1 MSRRLRDVSL
11 LLAAATILC
20 ACAAMWGQPRH
31 GVSSSLVDFL
41 YPKGEEPPPPPTTV
55 PHLDLPVRVGLAFV
69 PSNLANVEGLSEAH
83 KAELLQQVKQA
94 FSDRDFIS
102 DIQIIPDAYLRSSR
116 GFQSVDQ
123 VARLYQLAVIALVSY
138 DQVAVTDDT
147 KASITY
153 WTIIGAYFIPGTK
166 HDVQTFVDTAVFDVK
181 THALL
186 FRAAGID
193 VSHATSTLVNASQTV
208 REQEAKGFT
217 LAMADMTTNLAK
229 ELDVFRER
237 VKNEHVITVANAG
250 KSGGVAD
257 VLLCLL
263 LVLLMLRRRA
273 VR

>member
-1 MSRRLRDVSL
+1 
-11 LLAAATILC
+11 
-20 ACAAMWGQPRH
+20 
-31 GVSSSLVDFL
+31 VDYL

-69 PSNLANVEGLSEAH
+69 PSNATNVEGLSEAH
-83 KAELLQQVKQA
+83 KAELLEKVKQA
-94 FSDRDFIS
+94 FSNRDFIS
-102 DIQIIPDAYLRSSR
+102 EIQIIPDAYLRSAR
-116 GFQSVDQ
+116 GFQSIDQ
-123 VARLYQLAVIALVSY
+123 VGRLYQLGVIALVSY

-193 VSHATSTLVNASQTV
+193 VSHATSTLVNAAETV
-208 REQEAKGFT
+208 REQQAKGFA

-229 ELDVFRER
+229 ELEVFRDR
-237 VKNEHVITVANAG
+237 VKTEHVITVSNTG
-250 KSGGVAD
+250 KSGGAAD
-257 VLLCLL
+257 ALLCVL
-263 LVLLMLRRRA
+263 LVLLTLRRRA
-273 VR
+273 AG